1 MEYLV
6 GGYTMLNDFD
16 LPGGKQLRDVL
27 GGSVFSAGG
36 IRLWRDSVAYI
47 GAAGEDFDRF

>member
-16 LPGGKQLRDVL
+16 LPGGKQLRDVGRQRVL
-27 GGSVFSAGG
+27 CGGHSA
-36 IRLWRDSVAYI
+36 LA
-47 GAAGEDFDRF
+47 